1 MPIQGP
7 NQTRQKA
14 KRRLMSFKQFIQS
27 LHATSEKQSKLNRE
41 LVPSTATLRIS
52 KALQIANEFSRQR

>member
-27 LHATSEKQSKLNRE
+27 SHATSEKQSKMNRE
-41 LVPSTATLRIS
+41 LVPSTATLRVS
-52 KALQIANEFSRQR
+52 KAL